1 MTKRP
6 REPGRSASTVLVVDH
21 DQSVRTITRHLLESE
36 DYRVL
41 DAGDSVAAERI
52 AKLYVGPIHAL
63 LVEVDVS
70 GASGLALAD
79 RLRSLRPE
87 LKMLF
92 MSTHAQR
99 ELVKNGQLAPALPF
113 IRKPFDAAALALK
126 LRSVLGATS

>member
-6 REPGRSASTVLVVDH
+6 REPGWSTGTVLVVDH
-21 DQSVRTITRHLLESE
+21 DQSVRTTTRHLLESQ

-52 AKLYVGPIHAL
+52 AKLYVGPIHVL
-63 LVEVDVS
+63 LIDVDVS

-87 LKMLF
+87 LRMLF
-92 MSTHAQR
+92 TSRQAQR
-99 ELVKNGQLAPALPF
+99 ELVKNGQLAAASPF
-113 IRKPFDAAALALK
+113 IRKPFNADELALK
-126 LRSVLGATS
+126 LRSVLRATS